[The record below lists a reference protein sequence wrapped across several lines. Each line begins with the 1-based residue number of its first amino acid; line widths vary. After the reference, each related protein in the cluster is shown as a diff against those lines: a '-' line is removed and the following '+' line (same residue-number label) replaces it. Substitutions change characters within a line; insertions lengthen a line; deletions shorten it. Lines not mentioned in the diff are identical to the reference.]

1 MCPPQEAGRGESGV
15 PPWGGGG
22 GGGGLVCFPW
32 RRGSG
37 VPSLPNVILIVIMTE
52 HACLGR
58 TEGQLSQ
65 VIASHPLLNKYWKH
79 GQCMLT
85 GAYARK

>member
-1 MCPPQEAGRGESGV
+1 MDGV
-15 PPWGGGG
+15 PPLEGRVWCASSLVCLPGGG

-37 VPSLPNVILIVIMTE
+37 VPSLLNVILIVIMTE

-65 VIASHPLLNKYWKH
+65 VIASHIN
-79 GQCMLT
+79 T
-85 GAYARK
+85 GSMDSAR